1 MKKASVQPPA
11 SPCQRAISKL
21 FYIYPQNGT
30 SLVIKHV
37 KQQPNTNNTV
47 HLLAKAKDYEANV
60 SLVLQY
66 QSYSMCEMWTK
77 ANL

>member
-47 HLLAKAKDYEANV
+47 HLLTKAKDYEANV

-66 QSYSMCEMWTK
+66 QLQYVWNVDK
-77 ANL
+77 G